1 MGWGECPAVCVVR
14 VMKKSTTRFIGGLLC
29 AALVV
34 SFNSSIS
41 QADTSDPSES
51 TTTTSTSTTVAA
63 ETTIELTTTTTTT
76 TTTVP
81 RVKPRVL
88 LVGDSTMAA
97 MRWFKDG
104 RKSLAGSTFI
114 VDVESCRSIGGY
126 SCYGRE
132 FRAPSTAYEVVESVK
147 GKLDVVVLMAG
158 THHNPATVES
168 DLRSFRRI
176 VARKGAKLVVL
187 TLRDLNRPTATIDGV
202 TLLERVNGMIE
213 TMFETPRYKDTYI
226 ANWKAFSRGH
236 DDWFRSDG
244 IHLTIRG
251 TLALGWF
258 ISNVV
263 AHVAEVPC
271 TSYETEVCPK
281 PKWKDSHVNWLRRFR
296 VQYTE
301 THCYEDGGMRRKVCA
316 RDRRLG

>member
-1 MGWGECPAVCVVR
+1 M
-14 VMKKSTTRFIGGLLC
+14 VMNKLTTRLMAGMLSAAFAISIGS
-29 AALVV
+29 AV
-34 SFNSSIS
+34 SG
-41 QADTSDPSES
+41 ADPGANTDES
-51 TTTTSTSTTVAA
+51 TTTTTSTVV
-63 ETTIELTTTTTTT
+63 ETTIDTSTTTTT

-97 MRWFKDG
+97 MRWFTDG

-132 FRAPSTAYEVVESVK
+132 YRAPSTAYEVVESVK
-147 GKLDVVVLMAG
+147 GRLDVVVLMAG

-176 VARKGAKLVVL
+176 VAKKGAKLVVL

-202 TLLERVNGMIE
+202 RLIERVNGMIE
-213 TMFETPRYKDTYI
+213 RMFETPRYENTYI
-226 ANWKAFSRGH
+226 ADWKAFSRGH
-236 DDWFRSDG
+236 DDWFRPDG

-271 TSYETEVCPK
+271 NSYETEICPL
-281 PKWKDSHVNWLRRFR
+281 PWWKDSRVNWLRRYR
-296 VQYTE
+296 VQYTDK
-301 THCYEDGGMRRKVCA
+301 HCYEDGGMRRKVCV

>member
-1 MGWGECPAVCVVR
+1 
-14 VMKKSTTRFIGGLLC
+14 
-29 AALVV
+29 
-34 SFNSSIS
+34 
-41 QADTSDPSES
+41 
-51 TTTTSTSTTVAA
+51 
-63 ETTIELTTTTTTT
+63 
-76 TTTVP
+76 
-81 RVKPRVL
+81 
-88 LVGDSTMAA
+88 MAA

-114 VDVESCRSIGGY
+114 VNVESCRSIGGY

-132 FRAPSTAYEVVESVK
+132 YRAPSTAYEVVESVK

-202 TLLERVNGMIE
+202 TLIERVNGMIK
-213 TMFETPRYKDTYI
+213 TMFETPRYKNTYI
-226 ANWKAFSRGH
+226 ADWKAFSRGH
-236 DDWFRSDG
+236 DDWFRPDG

-271 TSYETEVCPK
+271 TSYKTEICPK
-281 PKWKDSHVNWLRRFR
+281 PKWKDSRVNWLRRYR

-301 THCYEDGGMRRKVCA
+301 THCYEDGGMRRKVCQ

>member
-1 MGWGECPAVCVVR
+1 
-14 VMKKSTTRFIGGLLC
+14 
-29 AALVV
+29 
-34 SFNSSIS
+34 
-41 QADTSDPSES
+41 
-51 TTTTSTSTTVAA
+51 
-63 ETTIELTTTTTTT
+63 
-76 TTTVP
+76 
-81 RVKPRVL
+81 
-88 LVGDSTMAA
+88 MAA
-97 MRWFKDG
+97 IRWFKDG
-104 RKSLAGSTFI
+104 RKALSGSTFI

-132 FRAPSTAYEVVESVK
+132 YRAPSTAYEVVESVK
-147 GKLDVVVLMAG
+147 GRLDVVVLMAG

-168 DLRSFRRI
+168 DLRSLRRI
-176 VARKGAKLVVL
+176 VAKRGAKLVVL

-213 TMFETPRYKDTYI
+213 TMFETPRYKDTFI
-226 ANWKAFSRGH
+226 ADWKAFSRSH
-236 DDWFRSDG
+236 DDWFRPDG

-281 PKWKDSHVNWLRRFR
+281 PKWKDSHVNWLRRYR

>member
-1 MGWGECPAVCVVR
+1 MNKFTIRFMAGMLSAAFAVSIGSSVSGADPGT
-14 VMKKSTTRFIGGLLC
+14 ST
-29 AALVV
+29 
-34 SFNSSIS
+34 
-41 QADTSDPSES
+41 DES
-51 TTTTSTSTTVAA
+51 TTTTTSTVV
-63 ETTIELTTTTTTT
+63 ETTIESTTTTT

-97 MRWFKDG
+97 IRWFKDG
-104 RKSLAGSTFI
+104 RKALSGSTFI

-132 FRAPSTAYEVVESVK
+132 YRAPSTAYEAVESVK
-147 GKLDVVVLMAG
+147 GRLDVVVLMAG

-176 VARKGAKLVVL
+176 VAKKGAKLVVL
-187 TLRDLNRPTATIDGV
+187 TLRDLNRPTATIGGV
-202 TLLERVNGMIE
+202 TLIERVNEMIE
-213 TMFETPRYKDTYI
+213 RLFQTPKYETTYI

-281 PKWKDSHVNWLRRFR
+281 PKWKDSRVNWLRRYR

-301 THCYEDGGMRRKVCA
+301 THCYEDGGMRRKVCV

>member
-1 MGWGECPAVCVVR
+1 MN
-14 VMKKSTTRFIGGLLC
+14 KLTTRLMAGLLS

-41 QADTSDPSES
+41 QANTSDPSES
-51 TTTTSTSTTVAA
+51 ATTTTTTTSSTVV
-63 ETTIELTTTTTTT
+63 ETTIDTSTTT

-97 MRWFKDG
+97 MRWFTGG
-104 RKSLAGSTFI
+104 RKSLSGSTFV

-132 FRAPSTAYEVVESVK
+132 YRAPSTAYEVVESAK
-147 GKLDVVVLMAG
+147 GKFDVVVLMAG

-176 VARKGAKLVVL
+176 VAKKGAKLVVL

-202 TLLERVNGMIE
+202 RLIERVNRMIE
-213 TMFETPRYKDTYI
+213 KMFETPRYENTYI
-226 ANWKAFSRGH
+226 ADWKAFSRGH
-236 DDWFRSDG
+236 DDWFRPDG

-271 TSYETEVCPK
+271 NSYETEICPL
-281 PKWKDSHVNWLRRFR
+281 PWWKDSRVNWLRRYR
-296 VQYTE
+296 VQYTDK
-301 THCYEDGGMRRKVCA
+301 HCYEDGSLRRKVCE

>member
-1 MGWGECPAVCVVR
+1 MNKLTIRFMAGMLSAAFAVSIGSSVSGADPGT
-14 VMKKSTTRFIGGLLC
+14 ST
-29 AALVV
+29 
-34 SFNSSIS
+34 
-41 QADTSDPSES
+41 DES
-51 TTTTSTSTTVAA
+51 TTTTTSTVV
-63 ETTIELTTTTTTT
+63 ETTIESTTTTT

-97 MRWFKDG
+97 IRWFTDG
-104 RKSLAGSTFI
+104 RKALSGSTFI

-126 SCYGRE
+126 SCWGRE
-132 FRAPSTAYEVVESVK
+132 GRAPSTAYEVVESVK
-147 GKLDVVVLMAG
+147 GRLDVVVLMAG

-168 DLRSFRRI
+168 DLRSLRRI
-176 VARKGAKLVVL
+176 VAKKGAKLVVL

-202 TLLERVNGMIE
+202 TLIERVNGMIE
-213 TMFETPRYKDTYI
+213 TMFETPRYENTYI
-226 ANWKAFSRGH
+226 ADWKAFSRGH

-281 PKWKDSHVNWLRRFR
+281 PKWKDSRVNWLRRFR

-301 THCYEDGGMRRKVCA
+301 THCYEDGGMRRKVCE

>member
-1 MGWGECPAVCVVR
+1 
-14 VMKKSTTRFIGGLLC
+14 MKESSRRLVTGLIC

-34 SFNSSIS
+34 SFTSSIS
-41 QADTSDPSES
+41 RADTSLPGES
-51 TTTTSTSTTVAA
+51 TTTASTTTTVAS
-63 ETTIELTTTTTTT
+63 ETTLEATTT

-97 MRWFKDG
+97 IRWFKDG
-104 RKSLAGSTFI
+104 RKALSGSIFI

-132 FRAPSTAYEVVESVK
+132 QRAPSTAYEVVEAVK
-147 GKLDVVVLMAG
+147 GRLDVVVLMAG

-168 DLRSFRRI
+168 DLRSLRRI
-176 VARKGAKLVVL
+176 VAKKRAKLVVL
-187 TLRDLNRPTATIDGV
+187 TLRDLNRTTATIDGV
-202 TLLERVNGMIE
+202 TLIERVNGMIE
-213 TMFETPRYKDTYI
+213 RMFDTPRYENTYI

-244 IHLTIRG
+244 IHLTVRG

-258 ISNVV
+258 ISNFV
-263 AHVAEVPC
+263 AHIAEVPC
-271 TSYETEVCPK
+271 ASFEREICPK
-281 PKWKDSHVNWLRRFR
+281 PRWKDSRVDWLRRYR
-296 VQYTE
+296 VQYSDI
-301 THCYEDGGMRRKVCA
+301 HCYEDGGMRRKVCE

>member
-1 MGWGECPAVCVVR
+1 
-14 VMKKSTTRFIGGLLC
+14 
-29 AALVV
+29 
-34 SFNSSIS
+34 
-41 QADTSDPSES
+41 
-51 TTTTSTSTTVAA
+51 
-63 ETTIELTTTTTTT
+63 
-76 TTTVP
+76 
-81 RVKPRVL
+81 
-88 LVGDSTMAA
+88 MAA

-104 RKSLAGSTFI
+104 RKSLSGSTFI

-132 FRAPSTAYEVVESVK
+132 YRAPSTAYEVVESVK

-176 VARKGAKLVVL
+176 VAKKGAKLVVL
-187 TLRDLNRPTATIDGV
+187 TLRDLNRTTATIDGV
-202 TLLERVNGMIE
+202 TLIERVNGMIE
-213 TMFETPRYKDTYI
+213 TMFEIPRFENTYI
-226 ANWKAFSRGH
+226 ADWKAFSRGH

-271 TSYETEVCPK
+271 TSYETEVCPL
-281 PKWKDSHVNWLRRFR
+281 PSWKDSRVNWLRRFR

-301 THCYEDGGMRRKVCA
+301 THCYEDGGMRRKVCE

>member
-1 MGWGECPAVCVVR
+1 MNKFTIRFMAGMLSAAFAVSIGSSVSGADPGT
-14 VMKKSTTRFIGGLLC
+14 ST
-29 AALVV
+29 
-34 SFNSSIS
+34 
-41 QADTSDPSES
+41 DES
-51 TTTTSTSTTVAA
+51 TTTTTSTVV
-63 ETTIELTTTTTTT
+63 ETTIESTTTTT

-97 MRWFKDG
+97 IRWFTDG
-104 RKSLAGSTFI
+104 RKALSGSTFI

-126 SCYGRE
+126 SCWGRE
-132 FRAPSTAYEVVESVK
+132 GRAPSTAYEVVESVK
-147 GKLDVVVLMAG
+147 GRLDVVVLMAG

-168 DLRSFRRI
+168 DLRSLRRI
-176 VARKGAKLVVL
+176 VAKKGAKLVVL

-202 TLLERVNGMIE
+202 TLIERVNEMIE
-213 TMFETPRYKDTYI
+213 RLFQTPKYETTYI

-281 PKWKDSHVNWLRRFR
+281 PKWKDSHVNWLRRYR

-301 THCYEDGGMRRKVCA
+301 THCYEDGGMRRKVCV

>member
-1 MGWGECPAVCVVR
+1 MNKFTIRFMAGMLSAAFAVSIGSSVSGADPGT
-14 VMKKSTTRFIGGLLC
+14 ST
-29 AALVV
+29 
-34 SFNSSIS
+34 
-41 QADTSDPSES
+41 DES
-51 TTTTSTSTTVAA
+51 TTTTTSTVV
-63 ETTIELTTTTTTT
+63 ETTIESTTTTT

-97 MRWFKDG
+97 IRWFKDG
-104 RKSLAGSTFI
+104 RKALSGSTFI

-132 FRAPSTAYEVVESVK
+132 YRAPSTAYEAVESVK
-147 GKLDVVVLMAG
+147 GRLDVVVLMAG

-176 VARKGAKLVVL
+176 VAKKGAKLVVL
-187 TLRDLNRPTATIDGV
+187 TLRDLNRPTATIGGV
-202 TLLERVNGMIE
+202 TLIERVNEMIE
-213 TMFETPRYKDTYI
+213 RLFQTPKYETTYI

-281 PKWKDSHVNWLRRFR
+281 PKWKDSRVNWLRRYR

>member
-1 MGWGECPAVCVVR
+1 
-14 VMKKSTTRFIGGLLC
+14 MKESTKRLVTGLIC

-34 SFNSSIS
+34 SFTSSIS
-41 QADTSDPSES
+41 RADTSVPGESTTPTS
-51 TTTTSTSTTVAA
+51 TTTTVAT
-63 ETTIELTTTTTTT
+63 ETTLESTTTTTTT

-97 MRWFKDG
+97 VRWFQAG
-104 RKSLAGSTFI
+104 RKALSGASFI
-114 VDVESCRSIGGY
+114 IDVESCRSIGGY
-126 SCYGRE
+126 SCFGRE
-132 FRAPSTAYEVVESVK
+132 YRAPSTAYEVVQSVK

-176 VARKGAKLVVL
+176 VAKKGAKLVVL
-187 TLRDLNRPTATIDGV
+187 NLRDLNRSTASIDGF
-202 TLLERVNGMIE
+202 TLIERVNGMIE
-213 TMFETPRYKDTYI
+213 TMFETPRYENTYI

-244 IHLTIRG
+244 IHLTVRG

-258 ISNVV
+258 ISNFV

-271 TSYETEVCPK
+271 ASSEREICPK
-281 PKWKDSHVNWLRRFR
+281 PRWKDSHVNWLRRYR
-296 VQYTE
+296 VEYTE
-301 THCYEDGGMRRKVCA
+301 IHCYEDGGMRRKVCE

>member
-1 MGWGECPAVCVVR
+1 MN
-14 VMKKSTTRFIGGLLC
+14 KFTTRLMAGFIG

-41 QADTSDPSES
+41 RADTSDPSES
-51 TTTTSTSTTVAA
+51 TTTTTTTTSTVV
-63 ETTIELTTTTTTT
+63 ETTIESTTTTT

-97 MRWFKDG
+97 IRWFKDG
-104 RKSLAGSTFI
+104 RKALSGSTFI

-126 SCYGRE
+126 SCWGRE
-132 FRAPSTAYEVVESVK
+132 LRAPSTAYEVVESVK
-147 GKLDVVVLMAG
+147 GRLDVVVLMAG

-168 DLRSFRRI
+168 DLRSLRRI
-176 VARKGAKLVVL
+176 VAKKGAKLVVL
-187 TLRDLNRPTATIDGV
+187 TLRDLNRPTATIGGV
-202 TLLERVNGMIE
+202 TLIERVNEMIE
-213 TMFETPRYKDTYI
+213 RLFETPQYENTYI

-281 PKWKDSHVNWLRRFR
+281 PKWKDSRVDWLRRYR
-296 VQYTE
+296 VQYSE
-301 THCYEDGGMRRKVCA
+301 IHCYEDGGMRRKVCE
-316 RDRRLG
+316 RDRRLY

>member
-1 MGWGECPAVCVVR
+1 
-14 VMKKSTTRFIGGLLC
+14 MKKSTTRFIGGLLS

-51 TTTTSTSTTVAA
+51 TTTTSTTTTVAP
-63 ETTIELTTTTTTT
+63 ETTIELTTTT

-97 MRWFKDG
+97 MRWFTDG

-114 VDVESCRSIGGY
+114 VDVESCRCIGGY

-132 FRAPSTAYEVVESVK
+132 YRAPSTAYEVVESVK

-176 VARKGAKLVVL
+176 VAKKGAKLVVL

-202 TLLERVNGMIE
+202 RLIERVNRMIE
-213 TMFETPRYKDTYI
+213 KMFETPRYENTYI
-226 ANWKAFSRGH
+226 ADWKAFSRGH
-236 DDWFRSDG
+236 DDWFRPDG

-263 AHVAEVPC
+263 AHVAEVSC
-271 TSYETEVCPK
+271 NSYETEICPL
-281 PKWKDSHVNWLRRFR
+281 PWWKDSRVNWLRRYR
-296 VQYTE
+296 VQYTDK
-301 THCYEDGGMRRKVCA
+301 HCYEDGSLRRKVCE

>member
-1 MGWGECPAVCVVR
+1 MN
-14 VMKKSTTRFIGGLLC
+14 KLTTRLMAGMLSAAFAVSIGSS
-29 AALVV
+29 V
-34 SFNSSIS
+34 SG
-41 QADTSDPSES
+41 ADPGTSTDES
-51 TTTTSTSTTVAA
+51 TTTTTSTVV
-63 ETTIELTTTTTTT
+63 ETTIESTTTTT

-97 MRWFKDG
+97 MRWFTDG
-104 RKSLAGSTFI
+104 RKSLAGSTFV

-132 FRAPSTAYEVVESVK
+132 YRAPSTAYEVVESAK
-147 GKLDVVVLMAG
+147 GKFDVVVLMAG

-176 VARKGAKLVVL
+176 VAKKGAKLVVL

-202 TLLERVNGMIE
+202 RLIERVNRMIE
-213 TMFETPRYKDTYI
+213 KMFETPRYENTYI
-226 ANWKAFSRGH
+226 ADWKAFSRGH
-236 DDWFRSDG
+236 EDWFRPDG

-271 TSYETEVCPK
+271 NSYETEICPL
-281 PKWKDSHVNWLRRFR
+281 PWWKDSRVNWLRRYR
-296 VQYTE
+296 VQYTDK
-301 THCYEDGGMRRKVCA
+301 HCYEDGSLRRKVCE

>member
-1 MGWGECPAVCVVR
+1 MNKFTIRFMAGMLSAAFAVSIGSSVSGADPGT
-14 VMKKSTTRFIGGLLC
+14 ST
-29 AALVV
+29 
-34 SFNSSIS
+34 
-41 QADTSDPSES
+41 DES
-51 TTTTSTSTTVAA
+51 TTTTTSTVV
-63 ETTIELTTTTTTT
+63 ETTIESTTTTT

-97 MRWFKDG
+97 IRWFKDG
-104 RKSLAGSTFI
+104 RKALSGSTFI

-126 SCYGRE
+126 SCWGRE
-132 FRAPSTAYEVVESVK
+132 GRAPSTAYEVVESVK
-147 GKLDVVVLMAG
+147 GRLDVVVLMAG

-168 DLRSFRRI
+168 DLRSLRRI
-176 VARKGAKLVVL
+176 VAKKGAKLVVL
-187 TLRDLNRPTATIDGV
+187 TLRDLNRPTATIGGV
-202 TLLERVNGMIE
+202 TLIERVNEMIE
-213 TMFETPRYKDTYI
+213 RLFQTPKYETTYI

-281 PKWKDSHVNWLRRFR
+281 PKWKDSHVNWLRRYR

-301 THCYEDGGMRRKVCA
+301 THCYEDGGMRRKVCE

>member
-1 MGWGECPAVCVVR
+1 
-14 VMKKSTTRFIGGLLC
+14 
-29 AALVV
+29 
-34 SFNSSIS
+34 
-41 QADTSDPSES
+41 
-51 TTTTSTSTTVAA
+51 
-63 ETTIELTTTTTTT
+63 
-76 TTTVP
+76 
-81 RVKPRVL
+81 
-88 LVGDSTMAA
+88 
-97 MRWFKDG
+97 
-104 RKSLAGSTFI
+104 
-114 VDVESCRSIGGY
+114 
-126 SCYGRE
+126 
-132 FRAPSTAYEVVESVK
+132 VK
-147 GKLDVVVLMAG
+147 GRLDVVVLMAG

-168 DLRSFRRI
+168 DLRSLRRI
-176 VARKGAKLVVL
+176 VAKKGATLVVL
-187 TLRDLNRPTATIDGV
+187 TLRDLNRPTATIGGV
-202 TLLERVNGMIE
+202 TLIERVNEMIE
-213 TMFETPRYKDTYI
+213 RLFQTPKYETTYI

-281 PKWKDSHVNWLRRFR
+281 PKWKDSHVNWLRRYR

-301 THCYEDGGMRRKVCA
+301 THCYEDGGMRRKVCV

>member
-1 MGWGECPAVCVVR
+1 MN
-14 VMKKSTTRFIGGLLC
+14 KLTTRLMAGMLSAAFAISIGS
-29 AALVV
+29 AV
-34 SFNSSIS
+34 SG
-41 QADTSDPSES
+41 ADPGANTDES
-51 TTTTSTSTTVAA
+51 TTTTTSTVV
-63 ETTIELTTTTTTT
+63 ETTIESTTTTT

-97 MRWFKDG
+97 IRWFKDG
-104 RKSLAGSTFI
+104 RKALSGSTFI

-132 FRAPSTAYEVVESVK
+132 YRAPSTAYEVVESAK
-147 GKLDVVVLMAG
+147 GKFDVVVLMAG

-176 VARKGAKLVVL
+176 VAKKGAKLVVL

-202 TLLERVNGMIE
+202 RLIERVNRMIE
-213 TMFETPRYKDTYI
+213 KMFETPRYENTYI
-226 ANWKAFSRGH
+226 ADWKAFSRGH
-236 DDWFRSDG
+236 DDWFRPDG

-271 TSYETEVCPK
+271 NSYETEICPL
-281 PKWKDSHVNWLRRFR
+281 PWWKDSRVNWLRRFR
-296 VQYTE
+296 VQYTDK
-301 THCYEDGGMRRKVCA
+301 HCYEDGSLRRKVCE

>member
-1 MGWGECPAVCVVR
+1 MA
-14 VMKKSTTRFIGGLLC
+14 GLLC
-29 AALVV
+29 AAFAISIGSSV
-34 SFNSSIS
+34 SG
-41 QADTSDPSES
+41 ADPGTNTDVS
-51 TTTTSTSTTVAA
+51 TTTTTTTTSVET
-63 ETTIELTTTTTTT
+63 ETTIESTTTTTTTT

-97 MRWFKDG
+97 IRWFKDG
-104 RKSLAGSTFI
+104 RKALSGSTFI

-126 SCYGRE
+126 SCWGRE
-132 FRAPSTAYEVVESVK
+132 GRAPSTAYEVVESVK
-147 GKLDVVVLMAG
+147 GRLDVVVLMAG

-168 DLRSFRRI
+168 DLRSLRRI
-176 VARKGAKLVVL
+176 VAKKGAKLVVL
-187 TLRDLNRPTATIDGV
+187 TLRDLNRPTATIGGV
-202 TLLERVNGMIE
+202 TLIERVNEMIE
-213 TMFETPRYKDTYI
+213 RLFQTPKYETTYI

-281 PKWKDSHVNWLRRFR
+281 PKWKDSRVDWLRRYR
-296 VQYTE
+296 VQYSDI
-301 THCYEDGGMRRKVCA
+301 HCYEDGSMRRKVCQ
-316 RDRRLG
+316 RDRRLY

>member
-1 MGWGECPAVCVVR
+1 MNKFTIRFMAGMLSAAFAVSIGSSVSGADPGT
-14 VMKKSTTRFIGGLLC
+14 ST
-29 AALVV
+29 
-34 SFNSSIS
+34 
-41 QADTSDPSES
+41 DES
-51 TTTTSTSTTVAA
+51 TTTTTSTVV
-63 ETTIELTTTTTTT
+63 ETTIESTTTTT

-97 MRWFKDG
+97 IRWFKDG
-104 RKSLAGSTFI
+104 RKALSGSTFI

-132 FRAPSTAYEVVESVK
+132 YRAPSTAYEVVESVK

-176 VARKGAKLVVL
+176 VAKKGAKLVVL
-187 TLRDLNRPTATIDGV
+187 TLRDLNRPTATIGGV
-202 TLLERVNGMIE
+202 TLIERVNEMIE
-213 TMFETPRYKDTYI
+213 RLFQTPKYETTYI
-226 ANWKAFSRGH
+226 ADWKAFSRGH
-236 DDWFRSDG
+236 DDWFRPDG

-281 PKWKDSHVNWLRRFR
+281 PKWKDSHVNWLRRYR

-301 THCYEDGGMRRKVCA
+301 THCYEDGGMRRKVCE

>member
-1 MGWGECPAVCVVR
+1 MNKFTIRFMAGMLSAAFAVSIGSSVSGADPGT
-14 VMKKSTTRFIGGLLC
+14 ST
-29 AALVV
+29 
-34 SFNSSIS
+34 
-41 QADTSDPSES
+41 DES
-51 TTTTSTSTTVAA
+51 TTTTTSTVV
-63 ETTIELTTTTTTT
+63 ETTIESTTTTT

-97 MRWFKDG
+97 IRWFKDG
-104 RKSLAGSTFI
+104 RKALAGSTFI

-126 SCYGRE
+126 SCWGRE
-132 FRAPSTAYEVVESVK
+132 GRAPSTAYEVVESVK
-147 GKLDVVVLMAG
+147 GRLDVVVLMAG

-168 DLRSFRRI
+168 DLRSLRRI
-176 VARKGAKLVVL
+176 VAKKGAKLVVL
-187 TLRDLNRPTATIDGV
+187 TLRDLNRPTATIGGV
-202 TLLERVNGMIE
+202 TLIERVNEMIE
-213 TMFETPRYKDTYI
+213 RLFQTPKYETTYI

-281 PKWKDSHVNWLRRFR
+281 PKWKDSHVNWLRRYR

-301 THCYEDGGMRRKVCA
+301 THCYEDGGMRRKVCV

>member
-1 MGWGECPAVCVVR
+1 
-14 VMKKSTTRFIGGLLC
+14 MKKSTTRFIGGLLS

-51 TTTTSTSTTVAA
+51 TTTTSTTTTVAT

-97 MRWFKDG
+97 IRWFKDG
-104 RKSLAGSTFI
+104 RKALSGSTFI
-114 VDVESCRSIGGY
+114 IDVESCRSIGGY

-132 FRAPSTAYEVVESVK
+132 YRAPSTAYEVVESVK
-147 GKLDVVVLMAG
+147 GRLDVVVLMAG

-168 DLRSFRRI
+168 DLRSLRRI
-176 VARKGAKLVVL
+176 VAKRGAKLVVL
-187 TLRDLNRPTATIDGV
+187 TLRDLNRSTATIGGV
-202 TLLERVNGMIE
+202 TLIERVNGMIE
-213 TMFETPRYKDTYI
+213 RLVQTAKYETTYI

-244 IHLTIRG
+244 IHLTVRG
-251 TLALGWF
+251 VLALGWF
-258 ISNVV
+258 ISNFV
-263 AHVAEVPC
+263 AHIAEVSC
-271 TSYETEVCPK
+271 ASYGTEICPL
-281 PKWKDSHVNWLRRFR
+281 PRWKDSKVDWLRRYR
-296 VQYTE
+296 VQYSDI
-301 THCYEDGGMRRKVCA
+301 HCYEDGGMRRKICE
-316 RDRRLG
+316 RDRRPG

>member
-1 MGWGECPAVCVVR
+1 MNKFTIRFMAGMLSAAFAVSIGSSVSGADPGT
-14 VMKKSTTRFIGGLLC
+14 ST
-29 AALVV
+29 
-34 SFNSSIS
+34 
-41 QADTSDPSES
+41 DES
-51 TTTTSTSTTVAA
+51 TTTTTSTVV
-63 ETTIELTTTTTTT
+63 ETTIESTTTTT

-97 MRWFKDG
+97 IRWFKDG
-104 RKSLAGSTFI
+104 RKALSGSTFI

-132 FRAPSTAYEVVESVK
+132 YRAPSTAYEAVESVK
-147 GKLDVVVLMAG
+147 GRLDVVVLMAG

-176 VARKGAKLVVL
+176 VAKKGAKLVVL
-187 TLRDLNRPTATIDGV
+187 TLRDLNRPTATIGGV
-202 TLLERVNGMIE
+202 TLIERVNEMIE
-213 TMFETPRYKDTYI
+213 RLFQTPKYETTYI

-281 PKWKDSHVNWLRRFR
+281 PKWKDSRVDWLRRYR

-301 THCYEDGGMRRKVCA
+301 THCYEDGGMRRKVCV

>member
-1 MGWGECPAVCVVR
+1 
-14 VMKKSTTRFIGGLLC
+14 MKKSTTRFIAGLLS

-41 QADTSDPSES
+41 KADTSDPSDS
-51 TTTTSTSTTVAA
+51 TTTTSTTTTVAP

-76 TTTVP
+76 TVP
-81 RVKPRVL
+81 RAKPRVL

-97 MRWFKDG
+97 IRWFKDG

-176 VARKGAKLVVL
+176 VAKKGAKLVVL
-187 TLRDLNRPTATIDGV
+187 TLRDLNRTTATIDGV
-202 TLLERVNGMIE
+202 TLIERVNGMIE
-213 TMFETPRYKDTYI
+213 RMFEIPRYENTYI
-226 ANWKAFSRGH
+226 ADWKAFSRGH
-236 DDWFRSDG
+236 DGWFRSDG
-244 IHLTIRG
+244 IHLTVPG
-251 TLALGWF
+251 VLALGWF
-258 ISNVV
+258 ISHVV
-263 AHVAEVPC
+263 AHISELPC
-271 TSYETEVCPK
+271 DSFSTETCPL
-281 PKWKDSHVNWLRRFR
+281 PKWKDSQVDWLRRYR
-296 VQYTE
+296 VQYSDI
-301 THCYEDGGMRRKVCA
+301 HCYEDGGMRKKVCE